1 VTTSHDPG
9 LRPAGSVMAGGGM
22 ADSPVAHLRA
32 ALTSDP
38 SPDPPPGPVDLD
50 VNQLA
55 GVISG
60 TARDVHMSGPMQ
72 DEEVLDQKTP
82 ASS

>member
-1 VTTSHDPG
+1 
-9 LRPAGSVMAGGGM
+9 MAGGGM

-32 ALTSDP
+32 ALTPDP

-60 TARDVHMSGPMQ
+60 TARDVHMSGLMQ